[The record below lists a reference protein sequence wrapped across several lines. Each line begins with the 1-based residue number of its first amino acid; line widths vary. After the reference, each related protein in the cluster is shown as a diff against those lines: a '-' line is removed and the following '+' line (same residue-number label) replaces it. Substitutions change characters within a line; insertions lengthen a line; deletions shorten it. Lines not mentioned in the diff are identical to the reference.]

1 MYSYEGEDE
10 KQRKIHERVR
20 SLILQSSDK
29 ITKHVQLN
37 TGRISDTRIQK
48 IETYNGAGGTT
59 YVIESRLSTALA
71 GEVDGG
77 IVLKFARDLD
87 TEVENANNLAELL
100 TRRQRDWE
108 QWKSNHEI
116 SKRIRN
122 YPDVVFAP
130 EVIHVIPEVK
140 AMILEFLSGFTTLF
154 HFSVSPEQKWGYAGY
169 ALARLH
175 GSKRQPTNLK
185 LYTPLFKILSSTVDA
200 KFIEYWYQILEQSNG
215 GVDFI
220 HGDSHLSNILASP
233 MRIAWIDALMLPKL
247 DRMDDIGY
255 ILSHM
260 AQEEVAKNIGY
271 GIDDSKLINTIT
283 RSWVPL
289 ILTSY
294 KSTYDI
300 SQLYSRLPLDFFL
313 GSHLI
318 IRAELWEKNIA
329 EILTKLGQRFIY
341 EMPISNLLL
350 S

>member
-1 MYSYEGEDE
+1 MDTFDVENE
-10 KQRKIHERVR
+10 KQKKIHERVR
-20 SLILQSSDK
+20 SLIIQFSNK

-48 IETYNGAGGTT
+48 IEAHSGAGGKT
-59 YVIESRLSTALA
+59 YVIQARISTALA

-77 IVLKFARDLD
+77 IVLKFAKDLD
-87 TEVENANNLAELL
+87 TEVENANNLAKILSL
-100 TRRQRDWE
+100 RQKDWE
-108 QWKSNHEI
+108 QWKSNHEL
-116 SKRIRN
+116 SKRIKKF
-122 YPDVVFAP
+122 PDEVFAP

-154 HFSVSPEQKWGYAGY
+154 HSSVSSEQKWGYAGY
-169 ALARLH
+169 SLARLH
-175 GSKRQPTNLK
+175 GSKIQATNLK
-185 LYTPLFKILSSTVDA
+185 LYTPLFNLLRSTIDER
-200 KFIEYWYQILEQSNG
+200 FIDYWYQILEQSKG
-215 GVDFI
+215 GVDLI
-220 HGDSHLSNILASP
+220 HGDSHLSNILVSP
-233 MRIAWIDALMLPKL
+233 MRIAWIDAIMLPKL

-260 AQEEVAKNIGY
+260 AQENIAKNIGY
-271 GIDDSKLINTIT
+271 GIDETKLINTIT

-289 ILTSY
+289 ILTTY

-318 IRAELWEKNIA
+318 IRAGLWEKNIA
-329 EILTKLGQRFIY
+329 DVLIKLGQRFIY
-341 EMPISNLLL
+341 EMPISNILL

>member
-1 MYSYEGEDE
+1 MDTFDVENE
-10 KQRKIHERVR
+10 KQKKIHERVR
-20 SLILQSSDK
+20 SLIIQFSDK

-48 IETYNGAGGTT
+48 IEAHSGAGGKT
-59 YVIESRLSTALA
+59 YVIQARISTALA

-77 IVLKFARDLD
+77 IVLKFAKDLD
-87 TEVENANNLAELL
+87 TEVENANNLAKILSL
-100 TRRQRDWE
+100 RQKDWE
-108 QWKSNHEI
+108 QWKSNHEL
-116 SKRIRN
+116 SKRIKKF
-122 YPDVVFAP
+122 PDEVFAP

-154 HFSVSPEQKWGYAGY
+154 HYSVSSEQKWGYAGY
-169 ALARLH
+169 SLARLH
-175 GSKRQPTNLK
+175 GSKIQATNLK
-185 LYTPLFKILSSTVDA
+185 LYNPLFDLLRSTIDER
-200 KFIEYWYQILEQSNG
+200 FIDYWYQILEQSKG
-215 GVDFI
+215 GVDLI
-220 HGDSHLSNILASP
+220 HGDSHLSNILVSP
-233 MRIAWIDALMLPKL
+233 MRIAWIDAIMLPKL

-260 AQEEVAKNIGY
+260 AQENIAKNIGY
-271 GIDDSKLINTIT
+271 GIDETKLINTIT

-289 ILTSY
+289 ILTTY

-318 IRAELWEKNIA
+318 IRAGLWEKNIA
-329 EILTKLGQRFIY
+329 DVLIKLGQRFIY
-341 EMPISNLLL
+341 EMPISNILL

>member
-1 MYSYEGEDE
+1 MYTFEGEDE
-10 KQRKIHERVR
+10 KKRKIHERVR

-59 YVIESRLSTALA
+59 YVIEARLSTALA

-77 IVLKFARDLD
+77 IVLKFANNLD
-87 TEVENANNLAELL
+87 IEVENAKNLAEIL
-100 TRRQRDWE
+100 TRRQNDWE
-108 QWKSNHEI
+108 QWKSNHEL
-116 SKRIRN
+116 SKRISN

-140 AMILEFLSGFTTLF
+140 AIILEFLSGFTTLF
-154 HFSVSPEQKWGYAGY
+154 HYSVSSKQKWGYAGY

-185 LYTPLFKILSSTVDA
+185 LYNPLFKLLSSSIDG
-200 KFIEYWYQILEQSNG
+200 KFLDYWYQILEQSNG

-220 HGDSHLSNILASP
+220 HGDSHLSNILVSP
-233 MRIAWIDALMLPKL
+233 MRIAWIDAIMLPKL

-260 AQEEVAKNIGY
+260 AQEEVAKNLGF
-271 GIDDSKLINTIT
+271 GIDDSMLINTIT

-318 IRAELWEKNIA
+318 IRAELWEKSIA
-329 EILTKLGQRFIY
+329 EILTKLGKRFIY